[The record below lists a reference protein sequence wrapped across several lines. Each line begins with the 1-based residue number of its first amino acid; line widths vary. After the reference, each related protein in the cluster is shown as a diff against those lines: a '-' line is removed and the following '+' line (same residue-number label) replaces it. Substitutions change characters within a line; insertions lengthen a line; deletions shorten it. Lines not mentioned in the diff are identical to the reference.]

1 VVPEEVAV
9 AVQLQHHD
17 AIPTTVFDALP
28 FPAWIVDDDMK
39 LVAVN
44 RASVR
49 LLGEESDVVL
59 RQRGGEF
66 LHCVNSADGCGKSTR
81 CPDCVLRGAARFAV
95 AGSQPTRQRAK
106 LEVVDRDAVKEM
118 YALIT
123 ASPVVY
129 EGASRVLLC
138 IENLTALLATTDA
151 LPICMHCKK
160 VRDNDLWLQIE
171 GYLDSHLDL
180 KFSHGICPDCA
191 KQLYP
196 GEETLV

>member
-1 VVPEEVAV
+1 VVPQEVAV
-9 AVQLQHHD
+9 ALQPQHGD

-49 LLGEESDVVL
+49 LLGEESDLVL

-66 LHCVNSADGCGKSTR
+66 LHCVNSAGGCGKSGK
-81 CPDCVLRGAARFAV
+81 CPDCVLRGVTRFAV
-95 AGSQPTRQRAK
+95 AGSQPSRQRAT
-106 LEVVDRDAVKEM
+106 LEVVDRDSVREM
-118 YALIT
+118 HTLIT

-129 EGASRVLLC
+129 EGANRVLLC
-138 IENLTALLATTDA
+138 IEDLTALLATTDV

-160 VRDNDLWLQIE
+160 VRDNDLWLQVE
-171 GYLDSHLDL
+171 AYLDSHLDL

-191 KQLYP
+191 KTLYP
-196 GEETLV
+196 DGE

>member
-9 AVQLQHHD
+9 ALQPRHSD

-28 FPAWIVDDDMK
+28 FPAWIVDDDMR

-44 RASVR
+44 RASIR
-49 LLGEESDVVL
+49 LLGEESDIVL

-66 LHCVNSADGCGKSTR
+66 LHCVNSAGGCGKSKR
-81 CPDCVLRGAARFAV
+81 CSDCVLRGAATFAV
-95 AGSQPTRQRAK
+95 SGTEPTRQRAK
-106 LEVVDRDAVKEM
+106 LEVVDRDSVREM
-118 YALIT
+118 HALIT

-129 EGASRVLLC
+129 EGANRVLLC
-138 IENLTALLATTDA
+138 IEDLTALLATTDV

-160 VRDNDLWLQIE
+160 IRDSDLWLQIE
-171 GYLDSHLDL
+171 AYLDSHLDL

-191 KQLYP
+191 TKLYP
-196 GEETLV
+196 EEDTRV